1 MASIPRISDGQ
12 PVTYEFLNILV
23 DAVNKLSNPETG
35 GANQDIEVTG
45 SSYSLNKNDP
55 VAIVVGRFTLEF
67 GALTGRASG
76 SVRAKTIQF
85 DGQFKNT
92 PLVFLSAV
100 DDTADAANTTSYISV
115 VATKVS
121 KTSFTCRGRR
131 TYAGKKAVQE
141 DTITVNFVA
150 IGTAAGAD

>member
-12 PVTYEFLNILV
+12 PVTYEFLNLLV
-23 DAVNKLSNPETG
+23 DAVNQLSNPETG

-67 GALTGRASG
+67 GALTGRGG

-100 DDTADAANTTSYISV
+100 DDTADEANTTSYISV

-131 TYAGKKAVQE
+131 TYAGKKAMQE
-141 DTITVNFVA
+141 DNITVNFVA